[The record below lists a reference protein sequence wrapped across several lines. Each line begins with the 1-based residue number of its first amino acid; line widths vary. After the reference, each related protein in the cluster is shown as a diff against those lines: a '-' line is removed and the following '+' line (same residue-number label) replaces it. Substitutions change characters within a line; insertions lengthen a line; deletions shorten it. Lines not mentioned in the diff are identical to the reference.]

1 MNIGHLKEVNVR
13 DLWKHEQYDFS
24 KWLAKPANIECK
36 RFL

>member
-13 DLWKHEQYDFS
+13 ALWKHEQYVFS
-24 KWLAKPANIECK
+24 KWLAKPANIEGK